1 MHENTAKLF
10 ESLGLEVRAAVV
22 RERAERARAMLGT
35 AFREAELFFLD

>member
-22 RERAERARAMLGT
+22 RERAERARRMLET
-35 AFREAELFFLD
+35 AFREAEVFFLD